1 MHKDISMNA
10 NTKHPA
16 ASAAALAGYSIF
28 GFSFLATRV
37 ASTVATPFMLLAFRY
52 LTALLVLTLLLPVFR
67 VRLHFKKRGAWRLL
81 LLGVSQ
87 PVLYAIAETYGIGM
101 IGSAVSG
108 SIIST
113 SAVVSFLLAVI
124 FLKEKF
130 KLRQFLFAAG
140 SVVGVCMLTL
150 PGAAAGSVKPLGVLL
165 ILGAVLCTSVYN
177 ILTKELSD
185 DFTAFERTFAMFAV
199 GTVSF
204 TLLSFIEHGKETL
217 SLAAKC
223 LESRQFIFCILYL
236 AVCSS
241 VAAFLMLNYAYKL
254 LTVKQT
260 AAFTSVTS
268 VVSALV
274 GAIAGEP
281 LVPLQFCG
289 IAVIL
294 VCVYKV
300 AAGGD
305 SET

>member
-1 MHKDISMNA
+1 MNTPNA
-10 NTKHPA
+10 KFKSLA
-16 ASAAALAGYSIF
+16 APAAALAGYSIF

-37 ASTVATPFMLLAFRY
+37 AATVATPFMLLAFRY
-52 LTALLVLTLLLPVFR
+52 LTALLVLTLLLPLFR
-67 VRLHFKKRGAWRLL
+67 VRLNFRKRGAWRLL
-81 LLGVSQ
+81 MLGVAQ
-87 PVLYAIAETYGIGM
+87 PVLYAITETYGISM
-101 IGSAVSG
+101 IGSAISG

-113 SAVVSFLLAVI
+113 SAVVSFLLAVF

-130 KLRQFLFAAG
+130 KLSQFLFAAG
-140 SVVGVCMLTL
+140 SVVGVCLLTL
-150 PGAAAGSVKPLGVLL
+150 PGAAAGNIRLLGVLL

-199 GTVSF
+199 GAVSF
-204 TLLSFIEHGKETL
+204 TALAFIEHGKETL
-217 SLAAKC
+217 PLAMQC
-223 LESRQFIFCILYL
+223 LKNTQFILCILYL

-241 VAAFLMLNYAYKL
+241 VAAFLMINFAYKQ

-274 GAIAGEP
+274 GAAAGEP

-300 AAGGD
+300 AAGGR
-305 SET
+305 EEK